1 MADLSGDEASLS
13 VPPEFYSGHN
23 NGNVR
28 NSPPLT
34 ASASFREGRSIT
46 RRRAPMRPPSLDA
59 DEFFNLMHGS
69 DPVKIEL
76 NRLENEVR
84 GV

>member
-1 MADLSGDEASLS
+1 MTDLSGDEASLS
-13 VPPEFYSGHN
+13 VPPEFYSGHH

-28 NSPPLT
+28 NSPP
-34 ASASFREGRSIT
+34 SASYREGRSAT

-69 DPVKIEL
+69 DPIKIEL

-84 GV
+84 G

>member
-1 MADLSGDEASLS
+1 MTDLSGDEASLS
-13 VPPEFYSGHN
+13 VPPEF
-23 NGNVR
+23 
-28 NSPPLT
+28 
-34 ASASFREGRSIT
+34 REGRSAT

-84 GV
+84 GE